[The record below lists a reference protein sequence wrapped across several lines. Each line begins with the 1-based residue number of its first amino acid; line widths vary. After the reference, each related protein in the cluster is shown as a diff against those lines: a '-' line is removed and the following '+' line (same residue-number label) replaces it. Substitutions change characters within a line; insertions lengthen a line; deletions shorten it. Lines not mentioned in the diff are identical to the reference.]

1 MLENIISLV
10 KDKVGD
16 MIGKEADIPEEK
28 KGEAVQATTASLIDG
43 LKDYATPE
51 NITSFA
57 SLLGT
62 GGAHSEDSSAIRQ
75 SNITQGLQS
84 NVISSLTSKVGLDKG
99 SASKIALLVVPAV
112 IALFSHK
119 ANDRS
124 DSGFNISS
132 IVNAFKGASGR
143 SASSGGGESI
153 MEKVGSFFGK

>member
-10 KDKVGD
+10 KNKVGD
-16 MIGKEADIPEEK
+16 MIGSDADIPEDK
-28 KGEAVQATTASLIDG
+28 KGQAVQATTTSLIEG

-62 GGAHSEDSSAIRQ
+62 SGAHTENSSAIQ
-75 SNITQGLQS
+75 KSNITQGLQS
-84 NVISSLTSKVGLDKG
+84 NVISSLTSKVGLDRG
-99 SASKIALLVVPAV
+99 SAGKIAMMVVPAV

-124 DSGFNISS
+124 DSGFNIGS
-132 IVNAFKGASGR
+132 IVNAFKGGASEN
-143 SASSGGGESI
+143 SSSGGEGI
-153 MEKVGSFFGK
+153 LEKVGSFFGK